1 MAQNDIATNLAD
13 NNTNWI
19 NVKNAI
25 ENKGVS
31 TQNKVTSQY
40 PGLIAQIKGNLNTLN
55 VTPSTSQQDITP
67 SGSVDGYDEV
77 VVAAVTSSIDQNI
90 AAGNIK
96 KDVVILGVT
105 GSYEGGGSPTLQNK
119 TVTPSTSQ
127 QTVQADQGYDGLDT
141 VTVEAVDS
149 SIDSNIQ
156 AGNIKSGIQILGV
169 TGNYSGG
176 GSNYEQKSVTPDFS
190 SGDVTVSPDSG
201 YDALSSVVIQ
211 KDSDLTP
218 QNIKKDVNV
227 FGIVGTAETGGVAI
241 NPHPTSLAYAGT
253 GDTDSSSH
261 SDILS
266 NSTDWTKEVDLQN
279 INLSNGLRYVFYN
292 NTSVTNLDLRT
303 WDFTNVEVTNVQNM
317 FNGCSNLVTIQGTL
331 RWNKIGTPSNTF
343 AGCTSLVNLPVTNFG
358 FGATTNSITLD
369 LSSCSSLDA
378 DTMIQNMETNGSGK
392 TRIIKLHSTVYANLA
407 QATISAAASKNITLQ
422 SA

>member
-31 TQNKVTSQY
+31 TQNKTTGQY
-40 PGLIAQIKGNLNTLN
+40 AGLIGQITGNLQTLN

-77 VVAAVTSSIDQNI
+77 VVAEVTAAIDQNI
-90 AAGNIK
+90 QSQNIK
-96 KDVVILGVT
+96 KDVSILGVV
-105 GSYEGGGSPTLQNK
+105 GSYEASGGNYEAKSIEPDFSSGDVVVQ
-119 TVTPSTSQ
+119 PSS
-127 QTVQADQGYDGLDT
+127 GYDALSQVTIEKDDT
-141 VTVEAVDS
+141 LIS
-149 SIDSNIQ
+149 S
-156 AGNIKSGIQILGV
+156 NIKSGVTVHGILGS
-169 TGNYSGG
+169 YSGG

-227 FGIVGTAETGGVAI
+227 FGIVGTAETGGVAV
-241 NPHPTSLAYAGT
+241 NPHPTSLAYAGAQYT
-253 GDTDSSSH
+253 GSNSH
-261 SDILS
+261 SDILPFDCAWV
-266 NSTDWTKEVDLQN
+266 TEVDLQN
-279 INLSNGLRYVFYN
+279 IDASNGLKNVFYN
-292 NTSVTNLDLRT
+292 NTTITNLDLRG
-303 WDFTNVEVTNVQNM
+303 WDFESAEVTSYQNM
-317 FNGCSNLVTIQGTL
+317 FYGCSNLVTIQGTL
-331 RWNKIGTPSNTF
+331 KLTKFGTSSGF
-343 AGCTSLVNLPVTNFG
+343 FSGCTSLVNLPITNFG
-358 FGATTNSITLD
+358 FSTTTNSVTLD
-369 LSSCSSLDA
+369 LSACGSLDA
-378 DTMIQNMETNGSGK
+378 DTMIQNMDTNGSGR
-392 TRIIKLHSTVYANLA
+392 TRIIKLHATVYANLA
-407 QATISAAASKNITLQ
+407 QATIDAAASKNITLQ